1 MRLDRIK
8 KTALLSVCAAL
19 MLLSACKVVV
29 LPYDRGD
36 GKQTTAEH
44 RFTTAVP
51 VTTAVSGTTAAPV
64 TTALPAT
71 TTERATEPPP
81 AETTAEPNE
90 ASLWAERLIPAFEKR
105 FFLNRLDEEELALFC
120 VIYEAAAAFEE
131 SARFPEPITVDK
143 LTEMM
148 LLLNY
153 ECPELMQISGN
164 YTYFT
169 DAAGLCVSVS
179 FDYIMDEFQYTV
191 AVEEIGAL
199 FERWQQE
206 LSGLTDYEKEKFV
219 YEYLIETCRYDEYAA
234 HAGSCY
240 GALIEGVA
248 RCEGYAKS
256 FMWAMWALDIPCM
269 TVTGEAANGEE
280 FLYSRHSWNIVQIDG
295 TYCYL
300 DATYD
305 DVEQNGEQFPI
316 SYGFFNVDQNS
327 VEQSR
332 ETDALYLRLGIP
344 DCASM
349 DNSFYVKNRSYLR
362 SGGQAAKMLSELLCR
377 AVTNGE
383 DRVYLK
389 TETDGQFSELVN
401 SIDTLLEAW
410 LTENVDRAWRYQWH
424 SYGDARALVVDL
436 YF

>member
-8 KTALLSVCAAL
+8 KAALLSVCAAL
-19 MLLSACKVVV
+19 MLLSACKVII
-29 LPYDRGD
+29 LPYDRGE
-36 GKQTTAEH
+36 GKQTTVEH
-44 RFTTAVP
+44 RFTT
-51 VTTAVSGTTAAPV
+51 SAPV
-64 TTALPAT
+64 T
-71 TTERATEPPP
+71 TTERATEPP
-81 AETTAEPNE
+81 AETTAAPNE
-90 ASLWAERLIPAFEKR
+90 ALLWAERLIPAFEKR
-105 FFLNRLDEEELALFC
+105 FFLNRLAEEELALFC

-131 SARFPEPITVDK
+131 SAQFPEPVTIDK

-153 ECPELMQISGN
+153 ECPELIQISGN

-169 DAAGLCVSVS
+169 DAEGLCVSVS
-179 FDYIMDEFQYTV
+179 FDYIMDEFHYTA

-199 FERWQQE
+199 FERWRQE

-240 GALIEGVA
+240 GALVEGVA
-248 RCEGYAKS
+248 RCEGYSKS

-295 TYCYL
+295 VYCYL

-305 DVEQNGEQFPI
+305 DVEQGGEQFPI

-332 ETDALYLRLGIP
+332 ETDALYPRLGVP
-344 DCASM
+344 DCVSM
-349 DNSFYVKNRSYLR
+349 DNSFHVKNHTYLR
-362 SGGQAAKMLSELLCR
+362 RGGQAAEMLSELLCR
-377 AVTNGE
+377 AVTSGE

-389 TETDGQFSELVN
+389 TETDEQFSELIN

-410 LTENVDRAWRYQWH
+410 LTENLDRAWRYQWH
-424 SYGDARALVVDL
+424 SYGDARAVVVDL